1 MNKLPEL
8 ICELSSSAGHKS
20 KIQKNT
26 FLNTNNK

>member
-8 ICELSSSAGHKS
+8 ICELGSFAGHKS

-26 FLNTNNK
+26 FLNTNNE